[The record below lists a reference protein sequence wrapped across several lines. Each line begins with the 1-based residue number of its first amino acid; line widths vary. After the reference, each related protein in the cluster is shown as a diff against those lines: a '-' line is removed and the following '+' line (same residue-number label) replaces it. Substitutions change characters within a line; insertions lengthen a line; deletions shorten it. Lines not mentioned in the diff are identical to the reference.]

1 MVSQPPYERCLKT
14 RASRADRQAAEKE
27 DTVTGLAELYAHDAG
42 DAIVVQKYGGTSVGT
57 IERIIAI
64 AERVKAQRE
73 AQPGLK
79 IALVVS
85 AMAGE
90 TNRLVGLTE
99 SISPDIDPRNYDL
112 AVSAGE
118 QVSCALMASALDRV
132 GLKGHAFL
140 GYQLGIMTYGHHAK
154 ARIAKI
160 DGQRLH
166 DCWAEGAIPVIA
178 GFQGMNENRDITTL
192 GRGGSD
198 TSAVALAVALGAK
211 FCEIN
216 TDVAGVYTADPRSVP
231 AARPIDQMDFSVMLE
246 MASLGSKVLHSRS
259 VELAAKF
266 NMPVVVRSTFDQDPT
281 PSESR
286 GTLIMPYTEKQALE
300 AAVVSGVTMDTN
312 VVKFTLSGID
322 PSTAPIASLFSRIA
336 DLGINVDI
344 IIHNRRSQGDAMSL
358 GFTAGKGDIAKT
370 RTAMEEWQQATGN
383 EASAI
388 EVDEALA
395 KVSVVG
401 LGMRSHPG
409 VASKCFSVLQA
420 AGIDILMVSTSEIKI
435 SCVVRGD
442 LAQQA
447 SQVLHEAFID

>member
-1 MVSQPPYERCLKT
+1 MSRLQDLYATHSEGQSQPQSENQ
-14 RASRADRQAAEKE
+14 SRD
-27 DTVTGLAELYAHDAG
+27 VP
-42 DAIVVQKYGGTSVGT
+42 IVVQKYGGTSVGT

-64 AERVKAQRE
+64 AERVKAQL
-73 AQPGLK
+73 AANPQQK

-90 TNRLVGLTE
+90 TNRLVQLTE
-99 SISPDIDPRNYDL
+99 SISPDINPRNYDL

-132 GLKGHAFL
+132 GLNGKAFL
-140 GYQLGIMTYGHHAK
+140 GYQLGIMTYGHHAR

-160 DGQRLH
+160 DVQKLH
-166 DCWAEGAIPVIA
+166 DCWQQGAVPVIA

-198 TSAVALAVALGAK
+198 TSAVALAAALGAK

-231 AARPIDQMDFSVMLE
+231 DARPIAEMDFSVMLE

-266 NMPVVVRSTFDQDPT
+266 NMPVVVRSTFDKDH
-281 PSESR
+281 SK
-286 GTLIMPYTEKQALE
+286 GTLIMQYTEQQALE
-300 AAVVSGVTMDTN
+300 AAVVSGVTLDKN
-312 VVKFTLSGID
+312 VAKFTLAGID
-322 PSTAPIASLFSRIA
+322 SDTAPIASLFNSIA
-336 DLGINVDI
+336 DLGVNVDI
-344 IIHNRRSQGDAMSL
+344 IIHNRRNSADAMSL
-358 GFTAGKGDIAKT
+358 GFTAGKEDISKT
-370 RTAMEEWQQATGN
+370 LKAVNDWQQSTGN
-383 EASAI
+383 TASQV
-388 EVDEALA
+388 EVDEELA

-409 VASKCFSVLQA
+409 VASKCFSVLQEH
-420 AGIDILMVSTSEIKI
+420 GIDILMVSTSEIKI
-435 SCVVRGD
+435 SCVIKGD
-442 LAQQA
+442 LAEKA
-447 SQVLHEAFID
+447 SQVLHKAFID

>member
-1 MVSQPPYERCLKT
+1 M
-14 RASRADRQAAEKE
+14 
-27 DTVTGLAELYAHDAG
+27 TGLAELYGAETKG
-42 DAIVVQKYGGTSVGT
+42 GIVVQKYGGTSVGT

-64 AERVKAQRE
+64 AERVKGQLKAE
-73 AQPGLK
+73 PSLK
-79 IALVVS
+79 IAIVVS

-160 DGQRLH
+160 DGQKLH
-166 DCWAEGAIPVIA
+166 DCWAQGAIPVIA

-198 TSAVALAVALGAK
+198 TSAVALAVALKAK

-231 AARPIDQMDFSVMLE
+231 AAKPIDKMDFGVMLE

-266 NMPVVVRSTFDQDPT
+266 NMPVVVRSTFDKDPAPGDDT
-281 PSESR
+281 IK
-286 GTLIMPYTEKQALE
+286 GTLIMSYTEQQALE
-300 AAVVSGVTMDTN
+300 AAVVSGVTLDTN
-312 VVKFTLSGID
+312 VVKFTLAGVD
-322 PSTAPIASLFSRIA
+322 PSTAPIASLFSSIA

-344 IIHNRRSQGDAMSL
+344 IIHNRRHQGETMSL

-370 RTAMEEWQQATGN
+370 RAAVDEWQQATGN
-383 EASAI
+383 EASAV
-388 EVDEALA
+388 EVDEELA

-409 VASKCFSVLQA
+409 VASKCFSVLQN
-420 AGIDILMVSTSEIKI
+420 AGIEILMVSTSEIKI

-442 LAQQA
+442 LAHQA
-447 SQVLHEAFID
+447 SQVLHDAFIS